1 MKVLLKTAFGKTG
14 YIVLLHSLLFCCF
27 FLYIWLYGDTR
38 LMYHAFG
45 RFVDYPAFFTGW
57 EFFIE
62 AVDRPG
68 GIAEYLTGFLSQLYY
83 YQFGGA
89 VVITV
94 VVGLTWLA
102 AGMLVS
108 SAGFN
113 FLAGIVGYIPAV
125 FFLAMHTKCEHALGV
140 FVGLLLSLWV
150 LVAYEK
156 IRLKSFA
163 LRGCCFLLMFVLLYL
178 AAGGWALLFGIL
190 AAGFDVFVRRRLL
203 SACLC
208 ILLTGLVPLIVGW
221 CFDLRMIDIY
231 LYLLPFDPRPSMNA
245 KEIARALQI
254 SLLSIFLAA
263 FVFQFLVRRK
273 TSDKVSGKKSK
284 ETEANTGKILI
295 RWVVQSLVVILAA
308 VSVVK
313 LTTGIEIKRLQADFY
328 SGKGMWGELLE
339 YADRYPVVTYD
350 PEGNHNIIMA
360 LHHTGK
366 LGEELFRYPQF
377 NDGMFLPSRGKELR
391 GYRRGISYIRLS
403 LLLGNLNIAE
413 KEAYEL
419 LENSGEYP
427 ELLWNL
433 AIINITKKQP
443 KVARVFLEVLSRD
456 LIHGKKAK
464 NMLRRLA
471 EDPELSDDKEIIRL
485 RSVMRT
491 EDTVEV
497 QTVEPFMLEFLEVN
511 PHNRIAFEYLMI
523 YYLKSRQVDKI
534 AKNMYRFRDFGYKKV
549 PRHFG
554 EAILLHLGQTREHLD
569 SHGWKID
576 PETYK
581 TGEMFMAALKSNPAD
596 RPASARKLAPVFGNT
611 YYYYYFFNQ
620 SGFGR

>member
-1 MKVLLKTAFGKTG
+1 
-14 YIVLLHSLLFCCF
+14 
-27 FLYIWLYGDTR
+27 
-38 LMYHAFG
+38 MYHAFG

-62 AVDRPG
+62 AVGRPG

-94 VVGLTWLA
+94 LVGLTCLA

-156 IRLKSFA
+156 IRLKSSA

-190 AAGFDVFVRRRLL
+190 ATGFELFVRRRLL

-208 ILLTGLVPLIVGW
+208 VLLTGLVPLIVGW

-231 LYLLPFDPRPSMNA
+231 LYLLPFDPRPSINA
-245 KEIARALQI
+245 KEIAKALQI
-254 SLLSIFLAA
+254 SMLSVLLAA
-263 FVFQFLVRRK
+263 FGLQFFVNRK
-273 TSDKVSGKKSK
+273 RPGKRPGKKSK
-284 ETEANTGKILI
+284 ETSAKTGMMLLKWGI
-295 RWVVQSLVVILAA
+295 QALVVISSAA
-308 VSVVK
+308 VVVN
-313 LTTGIEIKRLQADFY
+313 LMTGIEIKRLQADFY
-328 SGKGMWGELLE
+328 AGKGMWTELLE
-339 YADRYPVVTYD
+339 YADRFPEVTRD
-350 PEGNHNIIMA
+350 PDGNHNIIMA
-360 LHHTGK
+360 LHHTGR
-366 LGEELFRYPQF
+366 LGEELFHYPQF
-377 NDGMFLPSRGKELR
+377 KGGMFPRAQEGATLR
-391 GYRRGISYIRLS
+391 SYRRSINYIRLS
-403 LLLGNLNIAE
+403 LLIGNVNIAE
-413 KEAYEL
+413 KESYET

-443 KVARVFLEVLSRD
+443 KPARVFLEVLSRD

-464 NMLRRLA
+464 HMLKRLA
-471 EDPELSDDKEIIRL
+471 EDPELNDDKEIIRL

-491 EDTVEV
+491 EDTVEI
-497 QTVEPFMLEFLEVN
+497 QTVEPFMLDFLEVN

-523 YYLKSRQVDKI
+523 HYLKTRQVDKI

-576 PETYK
+576 PQTYK
-581 TGEMFMAALKSNPAD
+581 TGELFMAALKSNPAD

>member
-1 MKVLLKTAFGKTG
+1 MKVLHKKTFASAG
-14 YIVLLHSLLFCCF
+14 YILHSLLFCCF

-57 EFFIE
+57 EFFGKAI
-62 AVDRPG
+62 DHPG

-94 VVGLTWLA
+94 VVGLTCLA

-163 LRGCCFLLMFVLLYL
+163 LRSCCFLLMFVLLYL
-178 AAGGWALLFGIL
+178 AAGAWALLFGIL
-190 AAGFDVFVRRRLL
+190 AAGFEAFVRRRLL

-245 KEIARALQI
+245 KQTARALQI
-254 SLLSIFLAA
+254 SMLSILLAA
-263 FVFQFLVRRK
+263 FVLQFFLSRK
-273 TSDKVSGKKSK
+273 TPGKKSGKKPG
-284 ETEANTGKILI
+284 ETSAKTGIMLLKWAI
-295 RWVVQSLVVILAA
+295 QALVVISSA
-308 VSVVK
+308 VAVVNRM
-313 LTTGIEIKRLQADFY
+313 TGIEIKRLQADFY
-328 SGKGMWGELLE
+328 AGKGMWAELLE
-339 YADRYPVVTYD
+339 YADRHPVVTLD

-360 LHHTGK
+360 LYHTGK
-366 LGEELFRYPQF
+366 LGDELFRYPQF
-377 NDGMFLPSRGKELR
+377 KDGMFLPSRGKDMR
-391 GYRRGISYIRLS
+391 GYRRGICYIRLS
-403 LLLGNLNIAE
+403 LLLGNINIAE

-419 LENSGEYP
+419 FDNAGEYP

-443 KVARVFLEVLSRD
+443 KPARVFLEVLSRD

-491 EDTVEV
+491 EDTVEI
-497 QTVEPFMLEFLEVN
+497 QTVEPYMLDFLEVN

-523 YYLKSRQVDKI
+523 YYLLDRQVDKI
-534 AKNMYRFRDFGYKKV
+534 AKNIYRFRDFGYNKV

-554 EAILLHLGQTREHLD
+554 EAILLHLGQTREHID

-576 PETYK
+576 PQTYK
-581 TGEMFMAALKSNPAD
+581 TGDQFMAALKLNPVG
-596 RPASARKLAPVFGNT
+596 RPASARNLAPQFGNT
-611 YYYYYFFNQ
+611 YYYYYFFNP
-620 SGFGR
+620 SGVGR

>member
-1 MKVLLKTAFGKTG
+1 MAFFHG
-14 YIVLLHSLLFCCF
+14 LLFCCF
-27 FLYIWLYGDTR
+27 FLYIWLFGDTR

-57 EFFIE
+57 EFFGKAINH
-62 AVDRPG
+62 PG
-68 GIAEYLTGFLSQLYY
+68 GIAVYLTGFLSQLYY

-94 VVGLTWLA
+94 VVGLTCLA

-125 FFLAMHTKCEHALGV
+125 FFLAMHSKCEHALGV
-140 FVGLLLSLWV
+140 FVALLLSLWV

-178 AAGGWALLFGIL
+178 AAGAWALLFGIL
-190 AAGFDVFVRRRLL
+190 AAGFETFVRRRLL

-245 KEIARALQI
+245 KAAARALQI
-254 SLLSIFLAA
+254 SMLSILLAA
-263 FVFQFLVRRK
+263 FVLQFFLSRK
-273 TSDKVSGKKSK
+273 TPGKKPGKKAK
-284 ETEANTGKILI
+284 ETSAKTGMMLLKWGI
-295 RWVVQSLVVILAA
+295 QALVVISSA

-328 SGKGMWGELLE
+328 AGKGMWAELLE
-339 YADRYPVVTYD
+339 YADRHPVVTLD
-350 PEGNHNIIMA
+350 PDGNHNIIMA
-360 LHHTGK
+360 LYHTGK
-366 LGEELFRYPQF
+366 LGEELFHYPQF
-377 NDGMFLPSRGKELR
+377 KGGMFPRAREGESLR
-391 GYRRGISYIRLS
+391 SYRRGICYIRLS
-403 LLLGNLNIAE
+403 LLIGNINIAE

-419 LENSGEYP
+419 LENAGEYP

-443 KVARVFLEVLSRD
+443 KVARVFLKVLSRD

-464 NMLRRLA
+464 NMLKRLA
-471 EDPELSDDKEIIRL
+471 EDPELNDDKEIIRL

-491 EDTVEV
+491 EDTVEI
-497 QTVEPFMLEFLEVN
+497 QTVEPYMLDFLEVN
-511 PHNRIAFEYLMI
+511 PHNRIAFEYLMV
-523 YYLKSRQVDKI
+523 YYLKSRQVGKI

-549 PRHFG
+549 PRHFE
-554 EAILLHLGQTREHLD
+554 EAILLYVSQSGERLD

-576 PETYK
+576 PQTYK
-581 TGEMFMAALKSNPAD
+581 TGDMFMAALKSNPPD
-596 RPASARKLAPVFGNT
+596 KPASARNLAPQFGNT

-620 SGFGR
+620 SGVGR